1 MAVPRSGEAGGTII
15 ASTGAWS
22 NIYTQIA
29 MAELLAQVADKID
42 RAVQRV
48 TPFAYRMQRKGRR
61 WMRRA
66 MRKPRSVSEGPN
78 LLPLLIQVLASFSK
92 ADGVLLEE
100 EIDSSL
106 GFLRYDYPEAVYS
119 ELRQLFR
126 QALYEQQDLTAMAQ
140 KLSVQLSTDRK
151 IMLGVQLY
159 DLISQAGLK
168 QEQVVQFYSFMSQLG
183 MAAQAIDIVYQLNAS
198 EESDPT
204 VYQRGSSPLESISFG
219 NNGQSDVMLKSLDAR
234 DRLLAFRYHDLILL
248 KNYSSQ
254 SVSVR
259 SRPLVRGGFCR
270 IYPGQRILVGDQVL
284 SYQELAQYFNAK
296 KNVSLPQ
303 IFIRVNR
310 DSDEVELERARS
322 REAALEV
329 TFGLKVKVKA
339 LKDVDAELNG
349 TRLRAGTLVEATL
362 QDRIVFHND
371 SELDLLDLRRRARAL
386 GGRFQLKASKSEY
399 LVSNNPSLLEAD
411 DILLSPGTAG
421 DVLLKIFCDYD
432 KRIGTLEVL
441 EADRPI
447 MVGETNVRTTSPLK
461 DGDTIRIDVGQFL
474 KCNFS
479 ERIIEEERN
488 IIRTLEVSEITH
500 RFGSGD
506 IGLEG
511 ISFNVVRGELV
522 CVMGASGSG
531 KSTLLKVLA
540 GQLEPAS
547 GQVLLNN
554 QPLYPNLDQLKR
566 YVSYI
571 PQEDAFDEHLTIGEN
586 LQFAAAIRSPHLS
599 RRDRTRRL
607 EGKLVELGLS
617 ERRDAVVGT
626 AVRKM
631 LSGGERKR
639 LNIGLDMIGSADIY
653 LFDEPTSGL
662 SSKDSEHV
670 LEIIRSMAHNKIII
684 VTIHQP
690 SSKLFQM
697 FHKAILLD
705 KGGRLVFFGTP
716 TEMLRYFAEA
726 EHQHQFGADLGACPS
741 CGTTRPEFIFDVLET
756 PLRDLSGDIIYEE
769 NNRGQL
775 VPSRRYAPEF
785 WRDKYEAFRLIQDVK
800 QVSLRKEPV
809 APLPSVPVQ
818 KKKRVPFRWHDEWT
832 QLRTLLKRAFISKLR
847 NRGNLV
853 ITIGVAPV
861 LAFLIASLLRYSD
874 SGTYDF
880 ASAYHIPTF
889 LFLTLIVAMFLGLTN
904 SADDIIRDRVVLQ
917 RERNLNV
924 RLPYYVFAKTVSLGV
939 FALAQ
944 CILFVL
950 IGNYILEIRGMFWI
964 YLGIVFMT
972 AMGGVALGLVI
983 SSLVS
988 DPKTAANIVPLVLI
1002 PQIIMGGALIKY
1014 EDMNRNLALVYTFT
1028 RWFSEHPNKEQNKK
1042 MDSKLQVPFICQFI
1056 AMRWSYEEM
1065 IVAQAKLNPVTRRQD
1080 RTQREIDRIV
1090 ARHDTRPESRRGL
1103 NDLKDTL
1110 AMLSGL
1116 EAKTPDELDRYL
1128 GVIDQVLDGKQS
1140 FDRSQFKDANGPV
1153 TAETLYLN
1161 QKVSDLISNAEMEQS
1176 DYRRGG
1182 KPNVFFGQ
1190 YKRYLGMKVDVFVFN
1205 TIVLIG
1211 SSLALLGLLHW
1222 ILRRQLDVRRT

>member
-1 MAVPRSGEAGGTII
+1 MT
-15 ASTGAWS
+15 
-22 NIYTQIA
+22 
-29 MAELLAQVADKID
+29 ELVTTVADKID

-48 TPFAYRMQRKGRR
+48 TPFAYRVRRRGRR
-61 WMRRA
+61 WVRRA
-66 MRKPRSVSEGPN
+66 LRKPRSVSEGPN

-126 QALYEQQDLTAMAQ
+126 QALYEQQDLSAMAQ
-140 KLSVQLSTDRK
+140 KLGSQLSTERK

-168 QEQVVQFYSFMSQLG
+168 QEQVVAFYSFMSQLG

-198 EESDPT
+198 EDSDPSI
-204 VYQRGSSPLESISFG
+204 YQRGASPLESLSFG
-219 NNGQSDVMLKSLDAR
+219 TNGHADVTLKSLGGN

-248 KNYSSQ
+248 KNYSAQ
-254 SVSVR
+254 NVSVR
-259 SRPLVRGGFCR
+259 GRPLVRGGFCR

-303 IFIRVNR
+303 IFIRVNK
-310 DSDEVELERARS
+310 DADEVELERART
-322 REAALEV
+322 RESALEV
-329 TFGLKVKVKA
+329 TFGLKVRVKA
-339 LKDVDAELNG
+339 LRDVDAVLNG
-349 TRLRAGTLVEATL
+349 VKLKSGAQVEATL
-362 QDRIVFHND
+362 EDKILFHND
-371 SELDLLDLRRRARAL
+371 SEMDLLDLRRRARAM

-411 DILLSPGTAG
+411 DILLSPGTSG

-432 KRIGTLEVL
+432 KRVGQLEVM

-447 MVGETNVRTTSPLK
+447 LVGETPVRVSAPLR
-461 DGDTIRIDVGQFL
+461 DGDTIRIDIGQFL
-474 KCNFS
+474 RCNFS

-488 IIRTLEVSEITH
+488 IIRSLEVREVTH
-500 RFGSGD
+500 RFSNGE

-511 ISFNVVRGELV
+511 ISFGITRGELV

-531 KSTLLKVLA
+531 KSTLLSVLA
-540 GQLEPAS
+540 GQLQPSS
-547 GQVLLNN
+547 GQVFLNG
-554 QPLYPNLDQLKR
+554 QSLYPNLDTLKR
-566 YVSYI
+566 YISHI

-586 LQFAAAIRSPHLS
+586 LQFAAAMRSPHLS
-599 RRDRTRRL
+599 RRDRMRRL
-607 EGKLVELGLS
+607 EGKLVELGLG
-617 ERRDAVVGT
+617 ERRDAVVGSAT
-626 AVRKM
+626 KKT

-639 LNIGLDMIGSADIY
+639 LNIGLDMIGLSDVY

-670 LEIIRSMAHNKIII
+670 IEIIRGMAHNKIII

-716 TEMLRYFAEA
+716 TDMLRYFAEA
-726 EHQHQFGADLGACPS
+726 EHQHQFGAELGACPS

-775 VPSRRYAPEF
+775 VATRRYSPDF

-800 QVSLRKEPV
+800 QVSLRREPIV
-809 APLPSVPVQ
+809 PLPAAPAQ
-818 KKKRVPFRWHDEWT
+818 KKRLPFRWHDEWT
-832 QLRTLLKRAFISKLR
+832 QFRTLLRRSFVSKLR
-847 NRGNLV
+847 NRANLV

-861 LAFLIASLLRYSD
+861 LALLIASILRYSD
-874 SGTYDF
+874 SGRYDF

-889 LFLTLIVAMFLGLTN
+889 LFLSLIVAMFLGLTN

-917 RERNLNV
+917 RERNLDV
-924 RLPYYVFAKTVSLGV
+924 RLPYYVVSKMLTLGI
-939 FALAQ
+939 FALIQ
-944 CILFVL
+944 SVLFVL
-950 IGNYILEIRGMFWI
+950 IGNYVLEIRGMFWI
-964 YLGIVFMT
+964 DLGIMLMT
-972 AMGGVALGLVI
+972 AMGGVSLGLLI
-983 SSLVS
+983 SSLVA

-1014 EDMNRNLALVYTFT
+1014 EDMNRNLALLYSLTH
-1028 RWFSEHPNKEQNKK
+1028 WFSEHPTKEQSKK
-1042 MDSKLQVPFICQFI
+1042 MESKLQVPFVCQFI
-1056 AMRWSYEEM
+1056 AMRWSYEELV
-1065 IVAQAKLNPVTRRQD
+1065 VAQAKLNPLTRRQD
-1080 RTQREIDRIV
+1080 RANDEIQRLAPKV
-1090 ARHDTRPESRRGL
+1090 STPEQRKRL
-1103 NDLKDTL
+1103 DDLKETL
-1110 AMLSGL
+1110 AVLSGL
-1116 EAKTPDELDRYL
+1116 EAKSASELDHYL
-1128 GVIDQVLDGKQS
+1128 GLLDQILDIQRP
-1140 FDRSQFKDANGPV
+1140 FDRALFKDAAGPV
-1153 TAETLYLN
+1153 TAEQVYTN

-1176 DYRRGG
+1176 DYRRGSQ
-1182 KPNVFFGQ
+1182 PNVFFGAQ
-1190 YKRYLGMKVDVFVFN
+1190 KRYLGINVSVFVFN

-1211 SSLALLGLLHW
+1211 SMLGLLVLLNW
-1222 ILRRQLDVRRT
+1222 ILRRQLEVRRS

>member
-1 MAVPRSGEAGGTII
+1 MS
-15 ASTGAWS
+15 
-22 NIYTQIA
+22 
-29 MAELLAQVADKID
+29 ELVTSVADRID

-48 TPFAYRMQRKGRR
+48 TPLAYRLRRKGRR
-61 WMRRA
+61 FVRRA
-66 MRKPRSVSEGPN
+66 LRKPRSVAESPN

-106 GFLRYDYPEAVYS
+106 GFLRYDYPETVYS
-119 ELRQLFR
+119 ELRKLFR
-126 QALYEQQDLTAMAQ
+126 QALYEQQDLSAMAQ
-140 KLSVQLSTDRK
+140 KLALELSADRK

-168 QEQVVQFYSFMSQLG
+168 QDQVVAFYSFMSQLG
-183 MAAQAIDIVYQLNAS
+183 MAARAIDIVYQLNAS
-198 EESDPT
+198 EDSDASI
-204 VYQRGSSPLESISFG
+204 YQRGASPLESVSFG
-219 NNGQSDVMLKSLDAR
+219 NNGSSDVVLKSLKES
-234 DRLLAFRYHDLILL
+234 DRLLSFRYHDLILL
-248 KNYSSQ
+248 KNYSAQ

-259 SRPLVRGGFCR
+259 GRPLARGGFCR
-270 IYPGQRILVGDQVL
+270 IYPGQRILIGDQVL
-284 SYQELAQYFNAK
+284 TYQELAAYFNAK

-303 IFIRVNR
+303 IFIRVNK
-310 DSDEVELERARS
+310 DAEEVGLERSRS
-322 REAALEV
+322 RESSLEISFGLKVRVRALRDVDAVLNGVKLKAGKQVEAALED
-329 TFGLKVKVKA
+329 K
-339 LKDVDAELNG
+339 
-349 TRLRAGTLVEATL
+349 
-362 QDRIVFHND
+362 IVFHND
-371 SELDLLDLRRRARAL
+371 SEMDLLDLRRRARAM

-421 DVLLKIFCDYD
+421 DVLLKILCDYD
-432 KRIGTLEVL
+432 KRVGVLEVI

-447 MVGETNVRTTSPLK
+447 MVGEASVRTTAPLR

-474 KCNFS
+474 RCNFS

-488 IIRTLEVSEITH
+488 IIRSLEVSDLSH
-500 RFGSGD
+500 RFGNAE
-506 IGLEG
+506 IGLDG
-511 ISFNVVRGELV
+511 ASFLLNRGELV

-531 KSTLLKVLA
+531 KSTLLKVLG
-540 GQLEPAS
+540 GQLEPTR
-547 GQVLLNN
+547 GQVLLNG
-554 QPLYPNLDQLKR
+554 QSLYPNLDQLKR

-571 PQEDAFDEHLTIGEN
+571 PQDDAFDEHLTIAEN

-607 EGKLVELGLS
+607 EGKLVELGLN
-617 ERRDAVVGT
+617 ERRDSVVGSPVKKT
-626 AVRKM
+626 

-639 LNIGLDMIGSADIY
+639 LNIGLDMIGSADVY

-670 LEIIRSMAHNKIII
+670 IEIIRGMAHNKIII

-690 SSKLFQM
+690 SSKLFQV

-716 TEMLRYFAEA
+716 TDMLRYFAEA

-756 PLRDLSGDIIYEE
+756 PLRDLSGDVIYEE

-775 VPSRRYAPEF
+775 IAARRYSPEF

-800 QVSLRKEPV
+800 QVSLRKDALP
-809 APLPSVPVQ
+809 ALPLEAAR
-818 KKKRVPFRWHDEWT
+818 KRRNPIRWHDEWT
-832 QLRTLLKRAFISKLR
+832 QFRTLMRRSFMSKLR
-847 NRGNLV
+847 NGANLV

-861 LAFLIASLLRYSD
+861 LALLIASILRYSD
-874 SGTYDF
+874 SGHYDF

-889 LFLTLIVAMFLGLTN
+889 LFLALIVAMFLGLTN
-904 SADDIIRDRVVLQ
+904 SADDIIRDRPVLQ

-939 FALAQ
+939 FALVQ

-950 IGNYILEIRGMFWI
+950 IGNYVLEIRGMFWI
-964 YLGIVFMT
+964 DLGIIFMT
-972 AMGGVALGLVI
+972 AMGGISLGLVI
-983 SSLVS
+983 SSLVA

-1014 EDMNRNLALVYTFT
+1014 EDMNRNLALVYTFS
-1028 RWFSEHPNKEQNKK
+1028 RWFSEHPNKEEMVK
-1042 MDSKLQVPFICQFI
+1042 MDSKLQVPLVCQFI
-1056 AMRWSYEEM
+1056 AMRWSYEELV
-1065 IVAQAKLNPVTRRQD
+1065 VAQAKLNPLTSRQD
-1080 RTQREIDRIV
+1080 RTQREIDAIV
-1090 ARHDTRPESRRGL
+1090 AKDDESPAADKRL
-1103 NDLKDTL
+1103 NDLKETL
-1110 AMLSGL
+1110 AILSGL
-1116 EAKTPDELDRYL
+1116 EAQTNQQLDQYLSLIDEILDR
-1128 GVIDQVLDGKQS
+1128 KRP
-1140 FDRSQFKDANGPV
+1140 FDRALFKDAVGSV
-1153 TAETLYLN
+1153 TAEQLYLN

-1182 KPNVFFGQ
+1182 KPNVFFGAE
-1190 YKRYLGMKVDVFVFN
+1190 KRYFGLKVGVFIFN
-1205 TIVLIG
+1205 TAVLIG
-1211 SSLALLGLLHW
+1211 SSIALLGLLHW
-1222 ILRRQLDVRRT
+1222 ILRRQLEVRRS